1 MWPLFCLALMIW
13 KESKSNNSR
22 WKRMKI
28 IKPYWHHTKHHAKP
42 AIPNFL
48 KIIFHFSLTYFFPFT
63 IFLYCA
69 LWLQVCESASLPY
82 LFTYFPFFLF
92 SCFILLFIDFNSPNV
107 WAILKDTSCLL
118 LVFFFF
124 QIGFSEITKTCT
136 HVHRLPLK
144 RLTRLKKK
152 VIQSWREF
160 YIRFPAA
167 NPSCQTL

>member
-1 MWPLFCLALMIW
+1 
-13 KESKSNNSR
+13 
-22 WKRMKI
+22 MKI
-28 IKPYWHHTKHHAKP
+28 IKPYWHHTSQTSHSKLFKNYFP
-42 AIPNFL
+42 FFFNL
-48 KIIFHFSLTYFFPFT
+48 FFPIYYFSVLCFVT
-63 IFLYCA
+63 
-69 LWLQVCESASLPY
+69 ASLPY

-92 SCFILLFIDFNSPNV
+92 PCFILLFIDFNSPNV
-107 WAILKDTSCLL
+107 WDILKDTSCLL